1 MPFCVPKNYK
11 IGPDND
17 GKYVFV
23 DLSSRHIAK
32 MVCDVYR
39 LFIRVLTAVSNVLIK
54 INDDLCHIIEKM
66 VVPLHPISDTKRM
79 MMKERLSNIIEATA
93 TMPMGV
99 DKIIF
104 FIDKRLY

>member
-1 MPFCVPKNYK
+1 MCMKKYK
-11 IGPDND
+11 IGQDNG
-17 GKYVFV
+17 GKYVFISR
-23 DLSSRHIAK
+23 SSRYIDK
-32 MVCDVYR
+32 ILSGIYC
-39 LFIRVLTAVSNVLIK
+39 LFIRVLTTVSNVLIK

-99 DKIIF
+99 DKIIL

>member
-1 MPFCVPKNYK
+1 M
-11 IGPDND
+11 
-17 GKYVFV
+17 FV
-23 DLSSRHIAK
+23 SVITFVGN
-32 MVCDVYR
+32 M
-39 LFIRVLTAVSNVLIK
+39 LIK
-54 INDDLCHIIEKM
+54 INDDLCRIIEKM

-104 FIDKRLY
+104 FIDRRLY

>member
-1 MPFCVPKNYK
+1 MKKYK
-11 IGPDND
+11 IGQDNG
-17 GKYVFV
+17 GKYVFISR
-23 DLSSRHIAK
+23 SSRYIDK
-32 MVCDVYR
+32 ILSGIYC
-39 LFIRVLTAVSNVLIK
+39 LFIRVLTTVSNVLIK

-99 DKIIF
+99 DKIIL